1 MRYFLT
7 ILIAGAISFITNASN
22 LDNARFHNKECD
34 TTKINEILIKAE
46 HLKNADPCER
56 IDFIAKQFL
65 GLPYVAHTLEG
76 NPEMITINVDE
87 LDCTTFVEVVMAMA
101 YTIGEGR
108 TSWRDFIFNLER
120 MRYRNGKI
128 NGYSSRLHY
137 ISDWIVDNTHR
148 GNFYE
153 ATNRFPFFNYQIK
166 SIRFMSANR
175 DKYAALADSAVFE
188 EMKNIETG
196 YRNHRFPYIKKIDL
210 SKTETKKAFK
220 AGDIVA
226 LTTRIDNLDVSHL
239 GIITFVDGEP
249 HLMHAS
255 LKAMKVI
262 IDSLP
267 LYEYMSKSRG
277 LTGLRVIRLNE

>member
-1 MRYFLT
+1 MRFLLVTFIIGT
-7 ILIAGAISFITNASN
+7 IAFLSNASN
-22 LDNARFHNKECD
+22 LDNVRFHNEETD
-34 TTKINEILIKAE
+34 TTKITEILIKAE
-46 HLKNADPCER
+46 HLKDSDPSTRVE
-56 IDFIAKQFL
+56 FIAKQFL

-76 NPEMITINVDE
+76 NPEMITINIDE
-87 LDCTTFVEVVMAMA
+87 LDCTTFVEVAMAMA

-108 TSWRDFIFNLER
+108 TSWRDFIYNLER
-120 MRYRNGKI
+120 MRYRNGKA

-166 SIRFMSANR
+166 SIRFMSINR
-175 DKYAALADSAVFE
+175 DKYVALADSVAYDE
-188 EMKNIETG
+188 IKNIEIG
-196 YRNHRFPYIKKIDL
+196 YRNHRFPYIKKRNL
-210 SKTETKKAFK
+210 SKKETKKAFK

-226 LTTRIDNLDVSHL
+226 LTTRIDHLDVSHL

-267 LYEYMSKSRG
+267 LDDYLSKSRS